1 MFLLSFETLGSS
13 PVICSIHKHV
23 PLLYAGL
30 TVLALVSPYVPWL
43 RELSA
48 HGKTRIRPRDGWR
61 KTTGGS
67 LTKEGSSHTTVK
79 DWVLHGELFMVRKRC
94 FTHFY
99 VLGLLALGYLS
110 YTSLT
115 SQTKITRIQESLA
128 KPEIDLA
135 VLLIA
140 IHLVRRLA
148 ECLLLHR
155 WRNTSVMHVAGYLLG
170 MVHYAF
176 LPFVIL
182 DLGCK
187 HEGDDSR
194 ADLPDASSR
203 HANYVMLRLA
213 VAAFGLWAQYQ
224 QYRHHTLLAE
234 LRSPHNHTVDGSEHT
249 RSPYRLPTG
258 GWFGVI
264 TCPHYTAEVMIY
276 GALALLLNQRHGW
289 NLFLW
294 VLVNLT
300 VSARQSHRWYQTHCV
315 GFAATHRYAIL
326 PFVS

>member
-1 MFLLSFETLGSS
+1 
-13 PVICSIHKHV
+13 
-23 PLLYAGL
+23 
-30 TVLALVSPYVPWL
+30 
-43 RELSA
+43 
-48 HGKTRIRPRDGWR
+48 
-61 KTTGGS
+61 
-67 LTKEGSSHTTVK
+67 
-79 DWVLHGELFMVRKRC
+79 
-94 FTHFY
+94 
-99 VLGLLALGYLS
+99 
-110 YTSLT
+110 
-115 SQTKITRIQESLA
+115 
-128 KPEIDLA
+128 
-135 VLLIA
+135 
-140 IHLVRRLA
+140 
-148 ECLLLHR
+148 
-155 WRNTSVMHVAGYLLG
+155 MHVAGYLLG